1 MNSSEEFLKLA
12 FFGMKRDP
20 EEIIDYIVIWFSI
33 LISLIV
39 CLGMAVWTGKIEGL
53 WIGLI
58 TGFGVYT
65 ASIRLWSFAFLR
77 SHQEW

>member
-1 MNSSEEFLKLA
+1 MNGSQAFLKLA
-12 FFGMKRDP
+12 FLGMKSDT

-33 LISLIV
+33 LMSLMV
-39 CLGMAVWTGKIEGL
+39 CLGTAIWTVKIGGMWMGL
-53 WIGLI
+53 VI
-58 TGFGVYT
+58 GFGVYA